1 MSIIAV
7 ECALRVY
14 CSANASLALLF
25 VLCIEDRLLT
35 LVEPE
40 RGVMEMAKN
49 SKQTSK
55 AVARKA
61 SAALRDG
68 RSSGRTKS
76 IAGSAL
82 AQAKPTKR

>member
-1 MSIIAV
+1 
-7 ECALRVY
+7 
-14 CSANASLALLF
+14 
-25 VLCIEDRLLT
+25 
-35 LVEPE
+35 
-40 RGVMEMAKN
+40 MAKN

>member
-1 MSIIAV
+1 MTRSHYPTSPGV
-7 ECALRVY
+7 TLRKPALACLDRRR
-14 CSANASLALLF
+14 SARPGAR
-25 VLCIEDRLLT
+25 E
-35 LVEPE
+35 
-40 RGVMEMAKN
+40 GVNEMAKN

-82 AQAKPTKR
+82 AQTKPTKR

>member
-1 MSIIAV
+1 
-7 ECALRVY
+7 
-14 CSANASLALLF
+14 
-25 VLCIEDRLLT
+25 
-35 LVEPE
+35 
-40 RGVMEMAKN
+40 MAKN

-82 AQAKPTKR
+82 AQAKPSKK